1 MLRFPLKKRISS
13 VGDCISII
21 GRIPLRFI
29 PVIWKY
35 FLFGGKY
42 FPMER
47 KYFLLTAKYFPLATK
62 YFPSHKKAIAKLIVS
77 LAMASYLLL

>member
-13 VGDCISII
+13 VGDCISRI
-21 GRIPLRFI
+21 GRNPRRFI

-35 FLFGGKY
+35 FLFRGKY

-47 KYFLLTAKYFPLATK
+47 KYFLLMAEYFPLATK